1 MKILYT
7 DRLTLRPF
15 RETDAR
21 AMFEN
26 WTSDE
31 RVARYCRWYP
41 HQSLQ
46 ETEAYLNQCLN
57 DAFCWAITLSG
68 TDEPIG
74 CVSVVGIDSAGTPE
88 LGYVLSRRCWGR
100 GIMTEAVQAVI
111 EELFQCGYEKLCA
124 RHSVAN
130 PASGRVMV
138 KCGMRYVGTSTIQK
152 KFGSEE
158 LEPVNCYEIAR

>member
-1 MKILYT
+1 MSVLYT

-21 AMFEN
+21 AVFEN
-26 WTSDE
+26 WTADE

-46 ETEAYLNQCLN
+46 ETEAYLSHCLT

-74 CVSVVGIDSAGTPE
+74 CVSVVGTDSAGVPE
-88 LGYVLSRRCWGR
+88 LGYVLSYRCWGR
-100 GIMTEAVQAVI
+100 GIMTEAVRAVI
-111 EELFQCGYEKLCA
+111 AELFRCGYEKLRA
-124 RHSVAN
+124 LHSVAN
-130 PASGRVMV
+130 PASGKVMQ
-138 KCGMRYVGTSTIQK
+138 KCGMHYVGTGMTQK

-158 LEPVNCYEIAR
+158 LEQVNYYEIAR